1 MGRGKRA
8 AKKIWARRKRKGG
21 REKKSFFS
29 IFKRA
34 HKIEFKHKFEFKHI
48 KDNAVACVQQ

>member
-21 REKKSFFS
+21 REKNSFLFS
-29 IFKRA
+29 KELT
-34 HKIEFKHKFEFKHI
+34 KL
-48 KDNAVACVQQ
+48 NSNTNLNPNT

>member
-21 REKKSFFS
+21 REKKSFFLFS
-29 IFKRA
+29 KELT
-34 HKIEFKHKFEFKHI
+34 KL
-48 KDNAVACVQQ
+48 NSNTNLNPNT